1 MDTSPQI
8 SIQDSRPA
16 DRLARNSSWGQTD
29 LRDGDS
35 GHPELTDDGNAIR
48 FVNAYWDAV
57 RYCHTWK
64 KWLLFEGKRWKLD
77 EGEAVVGMAR
87 DVARTIRGEA
97 ASTTDRTAKRN
108 LSKWTRSSQSSGR
121 IAAMLRLARSDLSIK
136 PDDLDSDIWLLNCE
150 NGTVDLRTG
159 ELREHRREDYITKLC
174 PDEFDPSAEAP
185 RFERFLNEVFDDD
198 QDTIGFVRRYA
209 GLSASGSTKDRAF
222 VILWGAGKNGK
233 TTLLELLRTVLGDYA
248 KDTPVETVMQKAYE
262 GVGNDVATLKGS
274 RFVTASES
282 EKGKKLAV
290 AKIKKLIGSDTVSAR
305 FLYRELFE
313 FRPEMKLW
321 IGTNHKPAIEETAD
335 GIWDRVHLVPF
346 RVRFEGDGVDEDLGE
361 KLQAEAAGV
370 LAWIV
375 RGCLEWQRDGLNPP
389 SGVLSATERY
399 REESDPLGKQG
410 NEQYRMA
417 EKANPAALIKS
428 EEDPV
433 RPWTQISIRDVGSV
447 RIDIRWGGIE

>member
-1 MDTSPQI
+1 MDTSPRI

-16 DRLARNSSWGQTD
+16 DRLARDPARGQTD
-29 LRDGDS
+29 FREEVS
-35 GHPELTDDGNAIR
+35 GYPELTDDGNAIR
-48 FVNAYWDAV
+48 FVNAYWDAA

-64 KWLLFEGKRWKLD
+64 KWLLFDGKRWKLD
-77 EGEAVVGMAR
+77 EGEAVVSMAR

-97 ASTTDRTAKRN
+97 AGTTDRTAKRN

-185 RFERFLNEVFDDD
+185 RFEWFLNEVFDGD